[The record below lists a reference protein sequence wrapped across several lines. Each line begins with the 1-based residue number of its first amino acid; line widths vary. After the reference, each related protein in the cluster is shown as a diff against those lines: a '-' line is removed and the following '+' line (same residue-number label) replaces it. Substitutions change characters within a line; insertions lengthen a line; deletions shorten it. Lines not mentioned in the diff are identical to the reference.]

1 MLTDIATK
9 GSIEIEQKSCYPNLM
24 RFGPVYTSR
33 DRVMTFNHQNIV
45 RLFSQIQDYIK
56 DYLSNEQDC
65 IENSQKSSNDSF

>member
-9 GSIEIEQKSCYPNLM
+9 GSIEIGLKSCYPNLM
-24 RFGPVYTSR
+24 RFGPVYTG
-33 DRVMTFNHQNIV
+33 RVMTFNHQNIV

-56 DYLSNEQDC
+56 DYLSNDQDC